1 MSDLQNPRATTPG
14 SALSLDSQ
22 TRKRVKQDSPHP
34 ASTSGKT
41 RGNPSFSEP
50 TKRLDPAG
58 AAVLANLMVGYRLD
72 ATFRALADP
81 TRRALLARLAGSEKR
96 VTELTRGFAM
106 SETAAAKHLALLEA
120 AGLVRRRRDGRHS
133 FCALAADPLTEV
145 ALWLRRWQRFE
156 SRRAAGLRR
165 LLDVAQGPERRPPP
179 P

>member
-1 MSDLQNPRATTPG
+1 MNEPQDLRASTLR
-14 SALSLDSQ
+14 SASPLDPQ
-22 TRKRVKQDSPHP
+22 TRKRVKQDCPRP
-34 ASTSGKT
+34 AATSGKT
-41 RGNPSFSEP
+41 RGNPPFSEP

-58 AAVLANLMVGYRLD
+58 AAALANLMVGYRLD

-81 TRRALLARLAGSEKR
+81 TRRALLARLAGGEKR

-120 AGLVRRRRDGRHS
+120 AGLVHRRRDGRHS
-133 FCALAADPLTEV
+133 FCALAVDPLTEA

-165 LLDVAQGPERRPPP
+165 LLDVAQDPE
-179 P
+179 

>member
-1 MSDLQNPRATTPG
+1 MSEPQNLRADALRPR
-14 SALSLDSQ
+14 LSVDSQ
-22 TRKRVKQDSPHP
+22 TRERVKQDSAAPTVL
-34 ASTSGKT
+34 SDET
-41 RGNPSFSEP
+41 RRTPPFSDP

-58 AAVLANLMVGYRLD
+58 AVALANLMVGYRLD

-81 TRRALLARLAGSEKR
+81 TRRALLARLAGGEKR

-133 FCALAADPLTEV
+133 FCTLAADPLTEA
-145 ALWLRRWQRFE
+145 ALWLHRWRRFE

-165 LLDVAQGPERRPPP
+165 LFDAVQGPERRPPP

>member
-1 MSDLQNPRATTPG
+1 MTRKH
-14 SALSLDSQ
+14 
-22 TRKRVKQDSPHP
+22 RKRVKQDFPGP
-34 ASTSGKT
+34 AATSGKT
-41 RGNPSFSEP
+41 RRNLPFSEP

-58 AAVLANLMVGYRLD
+58 AAALANLMVGYRLD

-81 TRRALLARLAGSEKR
+81 TRRALLARLAGGEKR

-120 AGLVRRRRDGRHS
+120 AGLVRRRREGRHS
-133 FCALAADPLTEV
+133 FCTLAADPLTEA

-165 LLDVAQGPERRPPP
+165 LLDVAQGPE
-179 P
+179 